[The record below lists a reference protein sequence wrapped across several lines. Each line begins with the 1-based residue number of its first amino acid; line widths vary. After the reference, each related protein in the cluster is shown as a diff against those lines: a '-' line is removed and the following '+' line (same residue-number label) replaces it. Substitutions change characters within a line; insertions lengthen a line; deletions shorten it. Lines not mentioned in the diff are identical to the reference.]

1 MNLKRREAGPEGL
14 RILMSIRPEW
24 TEKIFAWEKMIE
36 VRRTAPH
43 IENERQF
50 PMKVYVY
57 ETKGTKANP
66 GAGAVIG
73 EFTCPW
79 VHRMNVERLRRDPL
93 LYDQFREKCGMG
105 ESEVEDYVGKR
116 DFAAWE
122 IVSRWRYDEPVPLA
136 AFGLKRAPQ
145 SWMKLKPWEVRK

>member
-24 TEKIFAWEKMIE
+24 TEKIFAGGEVIE

-43 IENERQF
+43 FENERQF
-50 PMKVYVY
+50 PIRVYVY
-57 ETKGTKANP
+57 ETKGTKAKP

-73 EFTCPW
+73 EFSCPW
-79 VHRMNVERLRRDPL
+79 VCRTNVERLRRYPM
-93 LYDQFREKCGMG
+93 LYPR
-105 ESEVEDYVGKR
+105 
-116 DFAAWE
+116 
-122 IVSRWRYDEPVPLA
+122 RYAEPVPLA

-145 SWMKLKPWEVRK
+145 SWMKLRPRG

>member
-24 TEKIFAWEKMIE
+24 TEKIFAGSKVIE

-43 IENERQF
+43 IQSERQF
-50 PMKVYVY
+50 PIKVYVY
-57 ETKGTKANP
+57 ETKGTKAKP

-79 VHRMNVERLRRDPL
+79 VYRMNVERLRRDPL
-93 LYDQFREKCGMG
+93 LYDQFREKCVMSKD
-105 ESEVEDYVGKR
+105 ELETYVGER
-116 DFAAWE
+116 DFAAWD
-122 IVSRWRYDEPVPLA
+122 IVSRRHYAEPEPLA
-136 AFGLKRAPQ
+136 AFNLKRAPQ
-145 SWMKLKPWEVRK
+145 SWMKLKPWGVRK

>member
-1 MNLKRREAGPEGL
+1 MNLKKHEGEPERL
-14 RILMSIRPEW
+14 QIMMSIRPEW
-24 TEKIFAWEKMIE
+24 TEKIFAREKVIE

-57 ETKGTKANP
+57 ETKGTKAKP

-73 EFTCPW
+73 EFDCPW

-93 LYDQFREKCGMG
+93 FYDQFREKCGIG

-116 DFAAWE
+116 DFAAWD
-122 IVSRWRYDEPVPLA
+122 IVSPRHYAEPIPLA
-136 AFGLKRAPQ
+136 AFNLKRAPQ
-145 SWMKLKPWEVRK
+145 SWMKLKPWGVRK

>member
-1 MNLKRREAGPEGL
+1 MNLKRREGCPEGL

-24 TEKIFAWEKMIE
+24 TEKIFAREKVIE

-43 IENERQF
+43 IENKRQF
-50 PMKVYVY
+50 PIKVYVY
-57 ETKGTKANP
+57 ETKGTKTKP

-79 VHRMNVERLRRDPL
+79 VCRMNVERLRRDPL

-105 ESEVEDYVGKR
+105 EDEFEAYVGER
-116 DFAAWE
+116 DFAAWD
-122 IVSRWRYDEPVPLA
+122 IVSPRRYAEPVPLA

-145 SWMKLKPWEVRK
+145 SWMKLKPRGVRK

>member
-1 MNLKRREAGPEGL
+1 MNLKRRERCPEGL
-14 RILMSIRPEW
+14 RIMMSIRPEW
-24 TEKIFAWEKMIE
+24 TEKIFTGSKLIE

-43 IENERQF
+43 IESERQF

-57 ETKGTKANP
+57 ETKGTQAKP

-73 EFTCPW
+73 EFTCPR

-93 LYDQFREKCGMG
+93 HYDLFLKDCVMSKDEFETYVRE
-105 ESEVEDYVGKR
+105 R
-116 DFAAWE
+116 DFAAWD
-122 IVSRWRYDEPVPLA
+122 IVSPRRYAEPVPLA

-145 SWMKLKPWEVRK
+145 SWMKLKPRGVKK

>member
-24 TEKIFAWEKMIE
+24 TEKIFAGSKVIE

-43 IENERQF
+43 IESERQF
-50 PMKVYVY
+50 PIKVYVY
-57 ETKGTKANP
+57 ETKGTKAKP

-79 VHRMNVERLRRDPL
+79 VRRMNVERFRCYPL
-93 LYDQFREKCGMG
+93 QYDHFLKDCGMSKD
-105 ESEVEDYVGKR
+105 EFEAYVGER
-116 DFAAWE
+116 DFSAWD
-122 IVSRWRYDEPVPLA
+122 IVSRRHYAEPEPLA

-145 SWMKLKPWEVRK
+145 SWMKLKPWGVRK